1 MNSAQKTIRT
11 IAIGFAWFLSIT
23 IIVAI
28 VSTVLA
34 LTNVFDGGKNRI
46 SKMVNL
52 EEYTNTVEKIELD
65 GSIYNIELIEGD
77 IFSVDLQNVSDK
89 YDVEVKGRTLKIGR
103 EEYKRFGLFNFLGDG
118 SIRKKGIVV
127 ISIPSDMNLK
137 DFEIDGGVGNISI
150 DSIYAEEIEISGG
163 VGDISG
169 NTITTNKIKVS
180 CGAGNVK
187 LLDMDCRDAKIDG
200 GVGNIELGGIFT
212 GNLNIDAGVGNIDL
226 FIQGNEEDYKI
237 KVDQGLG
244 SVKVDGKKISG
255 EYQADSFAS
264 QVIDI
269 DGGVGNVDIMFN
281 NY

>member
-34 LTNVFDGGKNRI
+34 LTNVFDNGKNRV

-52 EEYTNTVEKIELD
+52 EEYTNTVEKIEIES
-65 GSIYNIELIEGD
+65 SIYNIELIEGD

-89 YDVEVKGRTLKIGR
+89 YDVEVKGKTLKIGGK
-103 EEYKRFGLFNFLGDG
+103 EYKRFGLFNFLGNS
-118 SIRKKGIVV
+118 SIQKKGIIIV
-127 ISIPSDMNLK
+127 SIPSDMNLK
-137 DFEIDGGVGNISI
+137 KFEMDGGVGNISI
-150 DSIYAEEIEISGG
+150 DSIYAEEIEIDGG

-169 NTITTNKIKVS
+169 NTIAANKIKVN

-187 LLDMDCRDAKIDG
+187 LFGMDCKDVKIDG
-200 GVGNIELGGIFT
+200 GVGNIELGGQFT
-212 GNLNIDAGVGNIDL
+212 GDLDIDAGLGNIDL
-226 FIQGNEEDYKI
+226 SIQGNEDDYKM
-237 KVDQGLG
+237 KVEQGLG

-255 EYQADSFAS
+255 EYQSGNYAS

-269 DGGVGNVDIMFN
+269 DGGVGNVTITFN
-281 NY
+281 N